1 MYFYVLAHASNL
13 CFILKFFL
21 LWTRDQN
28 GLEITDLEAGRKE
41 KRWRKRWVNED
52 PTEYSVSGDRG
63 ENVLKKC
70 EVVNSYVQPKAQE
83 PRGLNK
89 GRAL

>member
-52 PTEYSVSGDRG
+52 PREYSVSGDWG
-63 ENVLKKC
+63 ENVFKKMW
-70 EVVNSYVQPKAQE
+70 
-83 PRGLNK
+83 G
-89 GRAL
+89 G

>member
-1 MYFYVLAHASNL
+1 M
-13 CFILKFFL
+13 
-21 LWTRDQN
+21 
-28 GLEITDLEAGRKE
+28 
-41 KRWRKRWVNED
+41 NED

-89 GRAL
+89 GRGL

>member
-1 MYFYVLAHASNL
+1 M
-13 CFILKFFL
+13 
-21 LWTRDQN
+21 
-28 GLEITDLEAGRKE
+28 
-41 KRWRKRWVNED
+41 NED

-63 ENVLKKC
+63 ENVFKKC

-89 GRAL
+89 RRGL